1 MHRSLGKRRVL
12 GLNARFMVSGLR
24 SHHPTPW
31 HEQTRIPYL
40 EANLLAVSDGPRQ
53 GGLVL
58 C

>member
-1 MHRSLGKRRVL
+1 
-12 GLNARFMVSGLR
+12 MVSGLR